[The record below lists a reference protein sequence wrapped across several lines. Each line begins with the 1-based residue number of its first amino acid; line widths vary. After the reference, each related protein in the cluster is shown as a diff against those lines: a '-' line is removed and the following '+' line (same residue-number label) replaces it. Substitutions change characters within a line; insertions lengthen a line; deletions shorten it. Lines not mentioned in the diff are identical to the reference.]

1 MQMYVQISNIRT
13 VAVCIE
19 ELSIYQLSILI
30 DRAVWSGTSTFTCEA
45 ATFYSRC
52 MPDGTQARRGIIVAN
67 RREQIF
73 PVAVPSRDYG
83 RAAYDHVERTH

>member
-1 MQMYVQISNIRT
+1 MRYID
-13 VAVCIE
+13 

-30 DRAVWSGTSTFTCEA
+30 DRFEAKSLPLSSKRLRLFAVHARWNASA
-45 ATFYSRC
+45 A
-52 MPDGTQARRGIIVAN
+52 GIIVAN

-73 PVAVPSRDYG
+73 LVAVQSRDYG